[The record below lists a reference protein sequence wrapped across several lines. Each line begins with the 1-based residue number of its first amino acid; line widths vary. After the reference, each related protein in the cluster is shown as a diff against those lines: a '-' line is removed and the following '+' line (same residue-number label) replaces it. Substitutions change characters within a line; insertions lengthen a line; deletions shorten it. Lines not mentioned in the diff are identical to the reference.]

1 MRGNSQTAS
10 ARLRANTPARRQ
22 PMAWLVRAQAKR
34 RWAMMER
41 LETIAR
47 LEAEARRARRSG
59 QYAPKLRPWL

>member
-10 ARLRANTPARRQ
+10 ARLRAITPARRGST
-22 PMAWLVRAQAKR
+22 WLIRAQAKR
-34 RWAMMER
+34 RWAMLEQ

-59 QYAPKLRPWL
+59 EYAPRLRPWL